1 MTIVAVVAPPF
12 EVSPVAGAA
21 LLALADDE
29 LIIGHRHSEWLGLSP
44 FLEEDLAMASI
55 AQDELGHARALFALL
70 WPNWA
75 DREAMVVRRP
85 AEEWRSGPLSEIATP
100 TWETHLIRHLLHDMG
115 EELCWYELVRAHS
128 GSVPG
133 LEALASKALAEE
145 RYHRRHAIDLVVRLG
160 AGSTEAN
167 GRLQTALDRLWPV
180 AVASIDDVLV
190 PGLIAGVGGVCADA
204 GLTVRPDAPAGGHPD
219 RTRRHPDSAE
229 VFASLVEVVMV
240 DPAATW

>member
-1 MTIVAVVAPPF
+1 MTFVAVVAPPF
-12 EVSPVAGAA
+12 EVPPVAGAA

-29 LIIGHRHSEWLGLSP
+29 LIVGHRHSEWLGLSP

-75 DREAMVVRRP
+75 DREAMLVRRP

-100 TWETHLIRHLLHDMG
+100 TWETHLIRHLLHDVG

-133 LEALASKALAEE
+133 LEALATKALAEE

-160 AGSTEAN
+160 MGSAEAK
-167 GRLQTALDRLWPV
+167 GRLQAALDRLWPV
-180 AVASIDDVLV
+180 AVASIGDALV
-190 PGLIAGVGGVCADA
+190 PGLTASIGAVCAKS
-204 GLTVRPDAPAGGHPD
+204 GLTVRPDAAAGGLSD

-229 VFASLVEVVMV
+229 VLTSLVEVVTV

>member
-1 MTIVAVVAPPF
+1 MTPVGVLAPPF
-12 EVSPVAGAA
+12 EVPPAAGAA

-29 LIIGHRHSEWLGLSP
+29 LIIGHRYSEWLGLSP

-75 DREAMVVRRP
+75 DRDAMVVRRP

-100 TWETHLIRHLLHDMG
+100 TWETHLIRHFLHDVG
-115 EELCWYELVRAHS
+115 EELCWHELVRAHS

-133 LEALASKALAEE
+133 LEALAAKALAEE

-160 AGSTEAN
+160 TGSAEAN
-167 GRLQTALDRLWPV
+167 GRLQPALDRLWPV
-180 AVASIDDVLV
+180 AVASIGDALV
-190 PGLIAGVGGVCADA
+190 PGLIAIVGTVCADA
-204 GLTVRPDAPAGGHPD
+204 GLTMWPDAPVDGHSD
-219 RTRRHPDSAE
+219 RMRRHPDAAE
-229 VFASLVEVVMV
+229 VLASLVEVVQV
-240 DPAATW
+240 DPTATW